1 MTLQEILAAQ
11 NLNEEQI
18 AAIETAMKENKIY
31 TSGEEN
37 IDIRYSKLKGEHD
50 TKIKELEGAQELI
63 KQLQDSAKDN
73 EDVQSKIKDYEA
85 QIQQLQADAA
95 KAKLDYAIKVNLLEK
110 NVNPDSIDYL
120 LFKINQDNKELK
132 LDENDKLQG
141 IDFDELKT
149 KYVSHFKAEDSN
161 AGKRLDPNSLP
172 QGGEP
177 NNEPKSLADALKQ
190 KYSNND

>member
-1 MTLQEILAAQ
+1 MTLQEMLAAQ

-18 AAIETAMKENKIY
+18 AAIEAAMKENKIF

-37 IDIRYSKLKGEHD
+37 IDIRYSKLKGEHE
-50 TKIKELEGAQELI
+50 TKIKELEGAQDLI

-73 EDVQSKIKDYEA
+73 ENVQTKIKEYEA

-95 KAKLDYAIKVNLLEK
+95 KAKLDYAIKASLLEK
-110 NVNPDSIDYL
+110 NVNPNSIDYL

-141 IDFDELKT
+141 IDFDEFKT
-149 KYVSHFKAEDSN
+149 KYASHFKAEDSN
-161 AGKRLDPNSLP
+161 VGKKLDPNSLP

-190 KYSNND
+190 KYSNE

>member
-18 AAIETAMKENKIY
+18 AAIEAAMKENKIY

-73 EDVQSKIKDYEA
+73 ENVQAKITEYET
-85 QIQQLQADAA
+85 QIQKLQADAA
-95 KAKLDYAIKVNLLEK
+95 KARLDYAIKASLLER

-120 LFKINQDNKELK
+120 LFKINQDNEELK

-190 KYSNND
+190 KYSKE

>member
-1 MTLQEILAAQ
+1 MTLAEILASQ
-11 NLNEEQI
+11 SLSEEQI
-18 AAIETAMKENKIY
+18 TAIETAMKENKIY
-31 TSGEEN
+31 TSAEEN
-37 IDIRYSKLKGEHD
+37 IDIRYNKLKEEKQAQD
-50 TKIKELEGAQELI
+50 NEFQKAQELI
-63 KQLQDSAKDN
+63 KQLQDSAKGN
-73 EDVQSKIKDYEA
+73 EEIQNKIKEYEA
-85 QIQQLQADAA
+85 QIEQLKTDAA
-95 KAKLDYAIKVNLLEK
+95 KAKLDYAIKAGLLER

-161 AGKRLDPNSLP
+161 AGKKLDPNSLP

-190 KYSNND
+190 KYSNE

>member
-1 MTLQEILAAQ
+1 MQFNEILAAQ
-11 NLNEEQI
+11 NLTEEQI
-18 AAIETAMKENKIY
+18 NAITAAMKENKIY
-31 TSGEEN
+31 TSAEEN
-37 IDIRYSKLKGEHD
+37 IDIRYNKLKEEKQAQD
-50 TKIKELEGAQELI
+50 NEFQKAQELI
-63 KQLQDSAKDN
+63 KQLQDSAKGN
-73 EDVQSKIKDYEA
+73 EEIQNKIKEYEA
-85 QIQQLQADAA
+85 QIEQLKTDAA
-95 KAKLDYAIKVNLLEK
+95 KAKLDYAIKAGLLER

-177 NNEPKSLADALKQ
+177 SNEPKSLADALKQ
-190 KYSNND
+190 KFINE

>member
-1 MTLQEILAAQ
+1 MDLKEILASQ
-11 NLNEEQI
+11 SLSEEQI
-18 AAIETAMKENKIY
+18 TAIETAMKENKIY
-31 TSGEEN
+31 TSAEEN
-37 IDIRYSKLKGEHD
+37 IDIRYNKLKEEKQAQD
-50 TKIKELEGAQELI
+50 NEFQKAQELI
-63 KQLQDSAKDN
+63 KQLQDSAKGN
-73 EDVQSKIKDYEA
+73 EEIQNKIKEYEA
-85 QIQQLQADAA
+85 QIEQLQTDAA
-95 KAKLDYAIKVNLLEK
+95 KAKLDYAIKAGLLER
-110 NVNPDSIDYL
+110 NVNPDSIDFL

-161 AGKRLDPNSLP
+161 AGKKLDPNSLP

-190 KYSNND
+190 KYSNE

>member
-18 AAIETAMKENKIY
+18 AAIEAAMKENKIF

-95 KAKLDYAIKVNLLEK
+95 KAKLDYAIKVNLLER
-110 NVNPDSIDYL
+110 NVNSDSIDFL
-120 LFKINQDNKELK
+120 LFKINQDNKDIK
-132 LDENDKLQG
+132 LNEENKLEG

-149 KYVSHFKAEDSN
+149 KYASHFKAEDSN
-161 AGKRLDPNSLP
+161 AGKKLEPNSLP

-177 NNEPKSLADALKQ
+177 SNEPKSLADALKQ

>member
-1 MTLQEILAAQ
+1 MQFNEILAAQ
-11 NLNEEQI
+11 NLTEEQI
-18 AAIETAMKENKIY
+18 NAITAAMKENKIY
-31 TSGEEN
+31 TSAEEN
-37 IDIRYSKLKGEHD
+37 IDIRYNKLKEEKQAQDGEYA
-50 TKIKELEGAQELI
+50 KAKELI
-63 KQLQDSAKDN
+63 KQLQDSAKGN
-73 EDVQSKIKDYEA
+73 EEIQNKIKEYEA
-85 QIQQLQADAA
+85 QIEQLKTDAA
-95 KAKLDYAIKVNLLEK
+95 KTKLDYAIKTGLLER

-161 AGKRLDPNSLP
+161 ASKRLDPNSLP

-190 KYSNND
+190 KYSKE

>member
-1 MTLQEILAAQ
+1 MDLKEILASQ
-11 NLNEEQI
+11 SLSEEQI
-18 AAIETAMKENKIY
+18 TAIETAMKENKIY
-31 TSGEEN
+31 TSAEEN
-37 IDIRYSKLKGEHD
+37 IDIRYNKLKEEKQAQD
-50 TKIKELEGAQELI
+50 NEFQKAQELI
-63 KQLQDSAKDN
+63 KQLQDSAKGN
-73 EDVQSKIKDYEA
+73 EEIQNKIKEYEA
-85 QIQQLQADAA
+85 QIEQLKTDAA
-95 KAKLDYAIKVNLLEK
+95 KAKLDYVIKTGLLER

-161 AGKRLDPNSLP
+161 AGKKLDPNNLP

-177 NNEPKSLADALKQ
+177 SNEPKSLADALKQ
-190 KYSNND
+190 KYSNE

>member
-1 MTLQEILAAQ
+1 MQFNEILAAQ
-11 NLNEEQI
+11 NLTEEQI
-18 AAIETAMKENKIY
+18 NAITAAMKENKIY
-31 TSGEEN
+31 TSAEEN
-37 IDIRYSKLKGEHD
+37 IDIRYNKLKEEKQAQDGEYA
-50 TKIKELEGAQELI
+50 KAQELI
-63 KQLQDSAKDN
+63 KQLQDSAKGN
-73 EDVQSKIKDYEA
+73 EEIQAKIKEYEA
-85 QIQQLQADAA
+85 QIEQLKTDAA
-95 KAKLDYAIKVNLLEK
+95 KAKLDYAIKTGLLER

-161 AGKRLDPNSLP
+161 ASKRLDPNSLP

-190 KYSNND
+190 KYSKE

>member
-18 AAIETAMKENKIY
+18 AAIEAAMKENKIF

-95 KAKLDYAIKVNLLEK
+95 KAKLDYAIKASLLER
-110 NVNPDSIDYL
+110 NVNSDSIDFL
-120 LFKINQDNKELK
+120 LFKINQDNKDIK
-132 LDENDKLQG
+132 LNEENKLEG

-149 KYVSHFKAEDSN
+149 KYASHFKTEDSN
-161 AGKRLDPNSLP
+161 ASKRLDPNSLP